1 MIKPSL
7 FVSISNE
14 SQCLHF
20 TYVNI
25 LAHSDTILKHT
36 KNSCETEGQTTLQK
50 QASSK
55 TSNNLLLVLPLATIQ
70 VVCPSNSQ
78 RLFLTCL

>member
-1 MIKPSL
+1 M
-7 FVSISNE
+7 SNE

-55 TSNNLLLVLPLATIQ
+55 TSNYVASFATSYYTSCLPFTFSEAILNMSLMLNNVL
-70 VVCPSNSQ
+70 
-78 RLFLTCL
+78 